1 MVRTGRHLCEHAR
14 VPITS
19 KEMGYEVRLDADG
32 TMRTEDDSTFA
43 TPEAWSAE
51 HLLLASILRCT
62 AKSLEYSAR
71 KKGIAHAT
79 VGGTAKGVVRRREE
93 DGRFAVVRTDLTL
106 DVSLDPKPGRA
117 ELQDVLDWAERG
129 CFIGS
134 SLTAKP
140 IYHWNV
146 S

>member
-1 MVRTGRHLCEHAR
+1 M
-14 VPITS
+14 PITS

-43 TPEAWSAE
+43 APERWSAE

-62 AKSLEYSAR
+62 AKSLDYSAR
-71 KKGIAHAT
+71 KKGVAGVT
-79 VGGTAKGVVRRREE
+79 VSGSAKGLVRRREE
-93 DGRFAVVRTDLTL
+93 DGRFAVVRTDLAL
-106 DVSLDPKPGRA
+106 DVTFDPKPGRA
-117 ELQDVLDWAERG
+117 EEHDILTWAERG

>member
-1 MVRTGRHLCEHAR
+1 

-62 AKSLEYSAR
+62 AKSLDYSAR
-71 KKGIAHAT
+71 KKGIASAT
-79 VGGTAKGVVRRREE
+79 VSGNAKGLVRRREE
-93 DGRFAVVRTDLTL
+93 DGRFAVVRTDLAL
-106 DVSLDPKPGRA
+106 DVAFDPQPDRA
-117 ELQDVLDWAERG
+117 QLQDILTWAERG

-140 IYHWNV
+140 VYHWNAA
-146 S
+146 